1 MDWQTYISQEELKY
15 IIIALVIFLFFL
27 FLRKLFIKYV
37 YQLVLKVSRRS
48 PTKFFT
54 QFLLAYEKPLQW
66 LFVIIGLYIAVD
78 YFPFLEQGNPLF
90 SKIIQSSVV
99 IIAAWGLFNLAGATP
114 IFFSQIKKHANV
126 ELDEIVIPFISKG
139 LRLVVVAI
147 AISVIA
153 QIFHYPIGGFIAG
166 LGLGGLAFALAAQD
180 ALANL
185 FGGFVIIT
193 ERPFSI
199 DDWIETPS
207 VEGTVEDITFRST
220 KVRTFAQAVVTVPNS
235 TLSNEPI
242 TNWSEMGKRQI
253 SSSVILTYDTPIED
267 VKRAITKIN
276 EYLKQN
282 DSIHQETIFVAF
294 DEFHQHG
301 IEIMLYFFTKTT
313 VWGEYVGVKEAVY
326 FEIFKIL
333 KEENISVALPS
344 RRLYKEEVEPSENLK
359 K

>member
-1 MDWQTYISQEELKY
+1 MDWQNYISEEEIKY
-15 IIIALVIFLFFL
+15 ILIALAIFLFFL
-27 FLRKLFIKYV
+27 LLRKLFIKYV
-37 YQLVLKVSRRS
+37 YHIVLKVSRRS

-66 LFVIIGLYIAVD
+66 LFVIIGLYISVD
-78 YFPFLEQGNPLF
+78 YFPYLEQDNALF
-90 SKIIQSSVV
+90 SKIIQSIIVV
-99 IIAAWGLFNLAGATP
+99 IATWGLFNLVGATP
-114 IFFSQIKKHANV
+114 IFFSQMKKRGNV

-139 LRLVVVAI
+139 LRLAVVAI

-153 QIFHYPIGGFIAG
+153 QIFNYPIGGFIAG

-235 TLSNEPI
+235 TLANEPI
-242 TNWSEMGKRQI
+242 TNWSKMGKRQV
-253 SSSVILTYDTPIED
+253 SSTVIVTYDTPIDD
-267 VKRAITKIN
+267 VKWAIEKIDQ
-276 EYLKQN
+276 YLKHN
-282 DSIHQETIFVAF
+282 DAIHPETIFVAF

-313 VWGEYVGVKEAVY
+313 VGADYISIKEEVN
-326 FEIFKIL
+326 FEVFKIL
-333 KEENISVALPS
+333 QEAGISVAVPS
-344 RRLYKEEVEPSENLK
+344 RRLYKEEVEPEDKSEL
-359 K
+359 